1 MHLASLN
8 VKPVDT
14 DITFRHQAYV
24 ALRQA
29 ITQMNI
35 YAVKGP
41 VRLDER
47 QLSQDLGVSR
57 TPIREAMTVLE
68 REGLVQTLPRRG
80 VFVVKKTRKEIVEM
94 IVAWAALESMA
105 ARLITLHA
113 GDEEIA
119 SLRRL
124 FEGFGAD
131 PSDHL
136 NEYSDAN
143 LKFHQQLIAAGGNG
157 MIAKLTDDLLIHVRA
172 IRQMTIRDE
181 HRAERSIRDH
191 MAIIE
196 ALERRDTE
204 RAEALCREHTLG
216 LARHVEEH
224 GDFLD

>member
-14 DITFRHQAYV
+14 EITFRHQAYV
-24 ALRQA
+24 ALRHA

-94 IVAWAALESMA
+94 IVAWAALEGMA

-143 LKFHQQLIAAGGNG
+143 LKFHQQLIAASGNG
-157 MIAKLTDDLLIHVRA
+157 VIAKLTDDLLIHVRA
-172 IRQMTIRDE
+172 IRQMTIKDE

-196 ALERRDTE
+196 ALERRDTQ
-204 RAEALCREHTLG
+204 RAEALWREHTLG

>member
-24 ALRQA
+24 ALRHA

-105 ARLITLHA
+105 ARLITLRA
-113 GDEEIA
+113 TDEEIA

-181 HRAERSIRDH
+181 HRAGRSIRDH

-204 RAEALCREHTLG
+204 RAEALCREHTLH

-224 GDFLD
+224 CDYLD

>member
-24 ALRQA
+24 ALRHA

-94 IVAWAALESMA
+94 IVAWAALESMV

-113 GDEEIA
+113 ADEEVA
-119 SLRRL
+119 ALRRL